1 MPQKVLKFTGI
12 NRKVNEFQ
20 NSGACEEL
28 INLRPKPNGGCEIV
42 RNKSILLSD
51 ANYDQFVEHSW
62 GKYDHQIV
70 VADGVV
76 YWKRSSDGKDIEITR
91 EFSGKT
97 VSISTAGN
105 VLVVYCEDKAKQLA
119 FKFEK
124 EEYKPYEVK
133 VPRITKVSVDY
144 DYDYR
149 QPQKGVATG
158 LDTTISAM
166 KDAFAKAS
174 SAFYNSYP
182 NGLCGAAIVGCAYV
196 LEDGTE
202 LCSTGFICADATKIP
217 GFSEPITSQNTSA
230 VVYGARTITLN
241 LSLDEIE
248 DSNVKKINIY
258 ATRPVFPYDLVN
270 DGGLSSSHAIV
281 RKSLD
286 DMKLD
291 NQLMYFQGSV
301 DADKSN
307 VSLTLNF
314 SVEQGA
320 NDIMSVL
327 PAANERTG
335 DIVSYNNRFHYY
347 KSNVEHI
354 IQASTVTNVLPTA
367 TSPWICYVKFK
378 DSWKLLQQPFEFNE
392 AQMNDFVY
400 PLAGVSQMAFVRG
413 VMQDGVLSVPYR
425 EVFFV
430 DMKDSDAYN
439 YSYAF
444 DVTPVIEPLSDELFA
459 IWSNDV
465 QMWGYPIE
473 RRVAFNEESN
483 AINVSAPYNPFVF
496 PVNYS
501 YSFGGEIKDIATSYL
516 PISSTQVGQY
526 PITVFTTNGIYAL
539 EQGSGAVLYGN
550 VVPLQPHVIEGK
562 ALSTPH
568 GTFFASSK
576 KLYILSGREAFSV
589 SQALDGHREL
599 NVRNAAGFRK
609 LCLGGS
615 TLHSFANEVSM
626 LDFRDFISG
635 GCNLT
640 YDQLNNEVLI
650 SRNDVS
656 YSYVFNINT
665 KAFHKVPKKYAQA
678 MSNSRYVIETTGE
691 TKNVVDLHTENP
703 TIAQHI
709 MMLSRPFSLE
719 AFYTHIDRLILFA
732 DASLDESWGHNLC
745 ISVFASDNLNDWKCI
760 ISAQKH
766 DTIFRQI
773 RTNRAARSYKDYMIL
788 INGTVSADTD
798 ISEIIADYTVVSR
811 RLG

>member
-42 RNKSILLSD
+42 RNKSEFISSVK
-51 ANYDQFVEHSW
+51 YDQFIEHAW
-62 GKYDHQIV
+62 GKYDHQIYV
-70 VADGVV
+70 TDGVV
-76 YWKRSSDGKDIEITR
+76 YWRKAADEISIVTEAFTGEDI
-91 EFSGKT
+91 S
-97 VSISTAGN
+97 VSTAGN
-105 VLVVYCEDKAKQLA
+105 VLVVYCEDKSKQLA
-119 FKFEK
+119 FKFED
-124 EEYKPYEVK
+124 EEYRPFTLDLIKIEKAAINHGLKADGRYASAYYETDDFT
-133 VPRITKVSVDY
+133 I
-144 DYDYR
+144 
-149 QPQKGVATG
+149 TG
-158 LDTTISAM
+158 LQDAISRAE
-166 KDAFAKAS
+166 AK
-174 SAFYNSYP
+174 FYNTYP
-182 NGLCGAAIVGCAYV
+182 NGLCGVAVVGCTYV
-196 LEDGTE
+196 LEDNSE
-202 LCSTGFICADATKIP
+202 FWSTAFVVADARVAPYVGDGSNMDTR
-217 GFSEPITSQNTSA
+217 
-230 VVYGARTITLN
+230 VVDVYGAEKVTLN
-241 LSLDEIE
+241 LSFTS
-248 DSNVKKINIY
+248 SNTDVKKINVY
-258 ATRPVFPYDLVN
+258 ASRPISASKFGTNREGEIKPISEL
-270 DGGLSSSHAIV
+270 
-281 RKSLD
+281 SLD
-286 DMKLD
+286 S
-291 NQLMYFQGSV
+291 QLMYYQGSLEGNQR
-301 DADKSN
+301 SI
-307 VSLTLNF
+307 TLNF
-314 SVEQGA
+314 GITQAGEG
-320 NDIMSVL
+320 IMDVT
-327 PAANERTG
+327 AGCVERTG
-335 DIVSYNNRFHYY
+335 RAVSYNNRFHCFG
-347 KSNVEHI
+347 STLEHV
-354 IQASTVTNVLPTA
+354 IQVPTVTHTA
-367 TSPWICYVKFK
+367 DTSGTTWIPYVKFK
-378 DSWKLLQQPFEFNE
+378 EGWRLIDADFELDTAKANNFI
-392 AQMNDFVY
+392 Y
-400 PLAGVSQMAFVRG
+400 PLSDIEQMAFVKATNDANG
-413 VMQDGVLSVPYR
+413 NILSVPYS
-425 EVFFV
+425 EMFYV
-430 DMKDSDAYN
+430 DMKDSAAYN
-439 YSYAF
+439 YSFAF
-444 DVTPVIEPLSDELFA
+444 DFTPAIVSAGDFKAEMEKIGQVWSSDFA
-459 IWSNDV
+459 YDKKILL
-465 QMWGYPIE
+465 
-473 RRVAFNEESN
+473 NEESN

-576 KLYILSGREAFSV
+576 NLYVLSGREAFSV

-599 NVRNAAGFRK
+599 NVRGADAFKK

-615 TLHSFANEVSM
+615 SLHSFANEVSM

-635 GCNLT
+635 GCSLT

-650 SRNDVS
+650 SRHDVS

-691 TKNVVDLHTENP
+691 TKNVVDLHTEAT

-745 ISVFASDNLNDWKCI
+745 LSVFASDNLNDWKCI

-798 ISEIIADYTVVSR
+798 LSEIIADYTVVSR

>member
-42 RNKSILLSD
+42 RNKSEFISSVK
-51 ANYDQFVEHSW
+51 YDQFIEHAW
-62 GKYDHQIV
+62 GKYDHHIYV
-70 VADGVV
+70 TNGVV
-76 YWKRSSDGKDIEITR
+76 YWRKAADKIYIVTEEFAGEDI
-91 EFSGKT
+91 S
-97 VSISTAGN
+97 VSTAGN
-105 VLVVYCEDKAKQLA
+105 VLVVYCDTRKKQIA
-119 FKFEK
+119 FKFED
-124 EEYKPYEVK
+124 EEYKPYSLNLIEIENARVHLAAANSNGNP
-133 VPRITKVSVDY
+133 VTSYVETDDASDAGIEQALADAETNF
-144 DYDYR
+144 YR
-149 QPQKGVATG
+149 DNK
-158 LDTTISAM
+158 
-166 KDAFAKAS
+166 
-174 SAFYNSYP
+174 
-182 NGLCGAAIVGCAYV
+182 NGLCGVSVVGCTYE
-196 LEDGTE
+196 LEDGSE
-202 LCSTGFICADATKIP
+202 FWSTAFCVADARQEPKYITDTGKLGIVGVSITGSP
-217 GFSEPITSQNTSA
+217 TATLHLGFTMP
-230 VVYGARTITLN
+230 
-241 LSLDEIE
+241 E
-248 DSNVKKINIY
+248 DCSVKKINVY
-258 ATRPVFPYDLVN
+258 ATRPISGLGISHNGGSIEPLSKYNL
-270 DGGLSSSHAIV
+270 DG
-281 RKSLD
+281 
-286 DMKLD
+286 
-291 NQLMYFQGSV
+291 QLMYYQGSIIG
-301 DADKSN
+301 N
-307 VSLTLNF
+307 ERSLVLNF
-314 SVEQGA
+314 SYAQTGEAVMDVTAGCT
-320 NDIMSVL
+320 
-327 PAANERTG
+327 ERVG
-335 DIVSYNNRFHYY
+335 DMVSYNNRFHYY
-347 KSNVEHI
+347 NSTLNHVIQIPTVSKTGIPDDSNEVH
-354 IQASTVTNVLPTA
+354 
-367 TSPWICYVKFK
+367 WIPYVKFK
-378 DSWKLLQQPFEFNE
+378 NGWKLVNALYEIPIEEKNH
-392 AQMNDFVY
+392 FVY
-400 PLAGVSQMAFVRG
+400 PLADVKKLAFVKAIVTRTTTT
-413 VMQDGVLSVPYR
+413 VSYDEMFY
-425 EVFFV
+425 V
-430 DMKDSDAYN
+430 DMKDSAAYN
-439 YSYAF
+439 YSFAF
-444 DVTPVIEPLSDELFA
+444 DVTPEIVPAGDFKTEMEKISQVWSSDFVYDTKILL
-459 IWSNDV
+459 
-465 QMWGYPIE
+465 
-473 RRVAFNEESN
+473 NEESN

-568 GTFFASSK
+568 GAFFTSSK
-576 KLYILSGREAFSV
+576 NLYVLSGREAFSV

-615 TLHSFANEVSM
+615 TLHSFAEDVSM

-703 TIAQHI
+703 TIAQHV
-709 MMLSRPFSLE
+709 MLLSRPFSLE

-732 DASLDESWGHNLC
+732 DASLDESLGHNLC
-745 ISVFASDNLNDWKCI
+745 LSVFASDNLNDWKCI